1 MIGQEKILNKLKS
14 YTITTLPKNLLFL
27 GPYGSG
33 KHTIA
38 REVAKYYGVDIIE
51 LSVANFEDEKLIEE
65 FKSGLTIRQIAE
77 IHNRKPGGIRARLK
91 KHNLIE

>member
-1 MIGQEKILNKLKS
+1 MKIIHKYLENDGNILGDSSNIANQENSSELRVGEKWS
-14 YTITTLPKNLLFL
+14 
-27 GPYGSG
+27 
-33 KHTIA
+33 
-38 REVAKYYGVDIIE
+38 IE
-51 LSVANFEDEKLIEE
+51 EDEKLIEE